1 MTAWGKVLRRSFLPD
16 ASGWFIV
23 LQSRHREAAS
33 ATWRPSATSALLAAG
48 ERAGKLTYLEIQM
61 VAPRRPGHRLRS
73 ANRSVDG
80 YMPSSGK
87 VNSKGDRGER
97 LAMTAGSD
105 RIFPHRN
112 DAAARKGKVVAQGYA
127 AVAPRDASAARQ
139 NDIVAQ
145 TDDVAA
151 QNDAVVRFIDDF
163 VVPRVGTRCPGGR
176 HQRAKRRFRRS
187 RQRGRRPDSR
197 CRSAKPRTRL
207 FGRRWRGS
215 LQGRW
220 CFAPWRRCAERQG
233 SAAAAC
239 RQVRTWLVLG

>member
-16 ASGWFIV
+16 SSGWFIV

-33 ATWRPSATSALLAAG
+33 ATWRLSAKSALPPAG
-48 ERAGKLTYLEIQM
+48 ERGGSLSHLATQM
-61 VAPRRPGHRLRS
+61 AVPRRLGHRLRS
-73 ANRSVDG
+73 ADRSVDG

-127 AVAPRDASAARQ
+127 VVAPRDASAARQ

-145 TDDVAA
+145 TDDVAPGS
-151 QNDAVVRFIDDF
+151 AVVACF
-163 VVPRVGTRCPGGR
+163 VIVALISPVVTSG
-176 HQRAKRRFRRS
+176 AS
-187 RQRGRRPDSR
+187 
-197 CRSAKPRTRL
+197 
-207 FGRRWRGS
+207 GS
-215 LQGRW
+215 PTH
-220 CFAPWRRCAERQG
+220 A
-233 SAAAAC
+233 
-239 RQVRTWLVLG
+239 

>member
-1 MTAWGKVLRRSFLPD
+1 MAVRKLGRSPTPGCLNDCLGQSSSTFIPARHQRLVHRTTKRT
-16 ASGWFIV
+16 SGSSQRY
-23 LQSRHREAAS
+23 L
-33 ATWRPSATSALLAAG
+33 ATVSEECYTV
-48 ERAGKLTYLEIQM
+48 I
-61 VAPRRPGHRLRS
+61 
-73 ANRSVDG
+73 
-80 YMPSSGK
+80 
-87 VNSKGDRGER
+87 
-97 LAMTAGSD
+97 
-105 RIFPHRN
+105 
-112 DAAARKGKVVAQGYA
+112 
-127 AVAPRDASAARQ
+127 APRDASAARQ

-145 TDDVAA
+145 
-151 QNDAVVRFIDDF
+151 NDAVVARIGDF